1 MAKLRAFQ
9 LAQELGIENKEF
21 VSLMS
26 AIGMPIKSHM
36 SAIPE
41 EDIEKIKLKIAD
53 FKRGRTVEKRV
64 GGTVIRRRVSAA
76 KPAEAEPEAT
86 SAETTAEAVLPGGA
100 EPAEIVPE
108 PLAAGTELAPE
119 IAGEA
124 APSPIAPAPT
134 ALGEKK

>member
-41 EDIEKIKLKIAD
+41 EDIEKIKLKIAE

-76 KPAEAEPEAT
+76 KPAEPEPEAPAT
-86 SAETTAEAVLPGGA
+86 EAAGGSARPGGA
-100 EPAEIVPE
+100 EPGEIV
-108 PLAAGTELAPE
+108 
-119 IAGEA
+119 
-124 APSPIAPAPT
+124 
-134 ALGEKK
+134 